1 MFVQKTFSSDTAR
14 GEKSLRL
21 TLEGDDYM
29 EFFPKAIPE
38 GGRCFASF
46 SHWTKFK
53 QLQTLVE
60 LGEQRVTV
68 EFDINLRDW

>member
-1 MFVQKTFSSDTAR
+1 
-14 GEKSLRL
+14 
-21 TLEGDDYM
+21 M
-29 EFFPKAIPE
+29 EFFPRAIPE
-38 GGRCFASF
+38 GGRCIASF

-68 EFDINLRDW
+68 EFYIYLHDWQSKEMSNVLKPLFELFETL

>member
-1 MFVQKTFSSDTAR
+1 
-14 GEKSLRL
+14 
-21 TLEGDDYM
+21 M
-29 EFFPKAIPE
+29 EFFPRAIPE
-38 GGRCFASF
+38 GGRCIASF

-68 EFDINLRDW
+68 EFYIYLHDW

>member
-1 MFVQKTFSSDTAR
+1 
-14 GEKSLRL
+14 
-21 TLEGDDYM
+21 M

-68 EFDINLRDW
+68 EFDINLRDWQSKEMSNVPQPLFELFETL